1 MGFVCKDQAQNISIL
16 ICNIFLGDI
25 LLLVMFGRLYLKYYK
40 HMKNRIYNNPV

>member
-1 MGFVCKDQAQNISIL
+1 MGFVCKDQAQNIFIL
-16 ICNIFLGDI
+16 IFNIFLGDI